1 MTDTTALAWAPQSCT
16 LPTVERPLREAA
28 FAALFREHLQRVRRP
43 APTVAELTLD
53 ADSLDRAR
61 ELAALETS
69 CCSFFSFDVRATD
82 AGARMTITV
91 GSRHAPVLDALVDA
105 ASAASATKAAG

>member
-1 MTDTTALAWAPQSCT
+1 MTDAIPLAWAPESCA

-28 FAALFREHLQRVRRP
+28 FATLFRDHLVRVRRP

-53 ADSLDRAR
+53 AASVDRAR

-69 CCSFFSFDVRATD
+69 CCSFFSFDVQETAGHAT
-82 AGARMTITV
+82 MTIGV
-91 GSRHAPVLDALVDA
+91 SPRHAAVLDALVDTAVA
-105 ASAASATKAAG
+105 ASGAEVMP